1 MDYTPFASSPFP
13 PAHPV
18 ANPLDSLLLLL
29 ISGRYRFS
37 NGPEKHLF
45 FRLKLLLGVFSAQ
58 LQRLRLGLFLVVEMR
73 LEFDQR
79 LVFECGWKIVD
90 VFLLRQLY
98 ETANNIPLGISWTV
112 TFPTTV
118 VELGSFSAANA
129 VSEFVKAERRL
140 EVSLR
145 GFVKLWD
152 APEGL
157 HSFGPNQLSLLHL
170 QASQKLLAT
179 LRYACLVS

>member
-1 MDYTPFASSPFP
+1 MSSCCAWKALRRALEPGP
-13 PAHPV
+13 MVHLHVGTLEQTHAWIIVATVNVLKSHPK
-18 ANPLDSLLLLL
+18 
-29 ISGRYRFS
+29 RFS
-37 NGPEKHLF
+37 ILEEGDLGARTLF
-45 FRLKLLLGVFSAQ
+45 KSLQILLQAI
-58 LQRLRLGLFLVVEMR
+58 LFLVVEMR

-98 ETANNIPLGISWTV
+98 ETANYIPLGISWTV

-118 VELGSFSAANA
+118 VELGSFSASNA
-129 VSEFVKAERRL
+129 VSEFVKAKRRL
-140 EVSLR
+140 EVNLR
-145 GFVKLWD
+145 GSVKLWD

-170 QASQKLLAT
+170 QASQPP
-179 LRYACLVS
+179 

>member
-1 MDYTPFASSPFP
+1 
-13 PAHPV
+13 
-18 ANPLDSLLLLL
+18 
-29 ISGRYRFS
+29 
-37 NGPEKHLF
+37 
-45 FRLKLLLGVFSAQ
+45 
-58 LQRLRLGLFLVVEMR
+58 MR

-140 EVSLR
+140 EVYLR
-145 GFVKLWD
+145 GSVKLCG

-170 QASQKLLAT
+170 QASQPP
-179 LRYACLVS
+179 